1 MVSGN
6 KYFSVLE
13 LSKEWLSEKATE
25 RSYNTSS
32 IWGLIVSQGRFV
44 WLYNSSP
51 SRDYNLLIYP
61 TYTWG
66 VFRAIILYPFLFKGE
81 EVWDD
86 NDLEAFEEFMPCL
99 HQDSAGP
106 NLLSTNASSTE
117 QQYALISWLVR
128 FLLALRAFHFL
139 PDVVITLLAKFFCK
153 YFSVLGRY
161 SDFAAA
167 MAEQMPSSLYQLE
180 CYVN

>member
-86 NDLEAFEEFMPCL
+86 NDLEAFEEFIPCL

-167 MAEQMPSSLYQLE
+167 MAE
-180 CYVN
+180 